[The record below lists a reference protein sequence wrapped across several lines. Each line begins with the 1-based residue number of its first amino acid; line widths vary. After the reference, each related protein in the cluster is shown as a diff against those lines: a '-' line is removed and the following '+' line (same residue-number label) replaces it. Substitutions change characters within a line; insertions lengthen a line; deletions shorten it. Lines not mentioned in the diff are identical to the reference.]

1 MSEAVVDHLPE
12 RDLRL
17 DACRGIALW
26 FIYLD
31 HIPDNVWSWLTLRHY
46 GFSDA
51 TEIFMFVSGATC
63 ALAYGAVRR
72 TDGWWAAV
80 SHTLRRGWE
89 IYVVFLALILAITHG
104 RSDLGGGPSL
114 EGSCFEAG

>member
-1 MSEAVVDHLPE
+1 VSEPVVDHLPE

-31 HIPDNVWSWLTLRHY
+31 HIPDNVWSRLTLRHY

-72 TDGWWAAV
+72 TGGWWAVV

-89 IYVVFLALILAITHG
+89 IYAVFLTLILAIVPRAYCCWLASQH
-104 RSDLGGGPSL
+104 
-114 EGSCFEAG
+114 C